1 MHTHAATKEMKN
13 KSFAVKIK
21 DIKEAIEIQV
31 TLISENKD
39 QKKYFLKSKYN
50 HFFRKVCVHFEPLLG
65 WESAQVCHSLR
76 SEKEDI

>member
-1 MHTHAATKEMKN
+1 MHTHVAAKEMKK
-13 KSFAVKIK
+13 KSFAVKIQN
-21 DIKEAIEIQV
+21 IKEAIEIQV

-39 QKKYFLKSKYN
+39 QKGYFFESKYN